1 MGEFCAPKA
10 SLTLGSSYISVIVH
24 GITPNVSITKETIPV
39 STFRDSLLWTGK
51 PPQVG
56 TVHYGQVKCP
66 QGLGIGVHYTQ

>member
-39 STFRDSLLWTGK
+39 SKFSIISAINMHL
-51 PPQVG
+51 VG
-56 TVHYGQVKCP
+56 EFY
-66 QGLGIGVHYTQ
+66 L